1 MSNVLNFNDFV
12 NESESKSKTIENFPY
27 VINFF
32 SKYYP
37 DKLKSIRNIPVYI
50 ISEEDW
56 PDGKPR
62 QTENDRN
69 GGIRIHQNHVEYDKN
84 VGWLIHEVGHVLDL
98 NGERKEYLV
107 DKKKFNHYPN
117 EDDEQTPMFY
127 QFHYLIDNGL
137 SEDDVIKLEK
147 SDYSNIKGG
156 GTLWNAYKEEFFRE
170 YYRNFKNSPL
180 NKNIFKKLHE
190 FYNTKS
196 FEIFFRKSRNPHDDI
211 VRNFSCYHNAYFDN
225 YEDALHYFKT
235 ESAFSQPIA
244 QDPITKKWCG
254 HVESGLSGYIVRNEE
269 EFNFALDELTN
280 YFPHLKDVNE
290 ISVFK
295 SNNYLLEDGSDMEDT
310 FKDAIY
316 LFNIPLSTTYDEFQ
330 EILKNNK

>member
-27 VINFF
+27 VISFF

-170 YYRNFKNSPL
+170 YYRNFKSLIL
-180 NKNIFKKLHE
+180 NKN
-190 FYNTKS
+190 Y
-196 FEIFFRKSRNPHDDI
+196 
-211 VRNFSCYHNAYFDN
+211 
-225 YEDALHYFKT
+225 
-235 ESAFSQPIA
+235 
-244 QDPITKKWCG
+244 
-254 HVESGLSGYIVRNEE
+254 
-269 EFNFALDELTN
+269 
-280 YFPHLKDVNE
+280 
-290 ISVFK
+290 
-295 SNNYLLEDGSDMEDT
+295 
-310 FKDAIY
+310 
-316 LFNIPLSTTYDEFQ
+316 
-330 EILKNNK
+330 